1 MKELARMSDDKTI
14 EALYILTSIIIILIL
29 VIILFGVIALSKKDS
44 SDFKS
49 EVYGNLTQD
58 EFIEDIVNQNNALR
72 DSILVLEGSV
82 AEKDIVIKLL
92 KSQLNMSKDIEVSP
106 SSRISQ
112 NDVQIYDDRVVI
124 YIRKAFPVRFFDSR
138 SMYPLISKN
147 AFALEVPPRSHEAL
161 EVGDIIG
168 YKSETFNITIVHR
181 IVNISQDEQ
190 GWYAITKGDAN
201 PQPDPEKIRFDD
213 VQGVLVGLIY

>member
-1 MKELARMSDDKTI
+1 MSNDKAI
-14 EALYILTSIIIILIL
+14 EALYLLTSTIIILIL
-29 VIILFGVIALSKKDS
+29 IIILFGVIALSKKDS

-58 EFIEDIVNQNNALR
+58 EFIEDIVGQNNALR
-72 DSILVLEGSV
+72 ESILLLEGSA
-82 AEKDIVIKLL
+82 AEKDIIIRLL
-92 KSQLNMSKDIEVSP
+92 KSQLNMSKDIEISA

-112 NDVQIYDDRVVI
+112 NDVQVYDDRIVI
-124 YIRKAFPVRFFDSR
+124 YIRNAFPVRFFDSR
-138 SMYPLISKN
+138 SMHPLISKN
-147 AFALEVPPRSHEAL
+147 AFALEVTPESHETL

-168 YKSETFNITIVHR
+168 YKSETFNITVVHR
-181 IVNISQDEQ
+181 IINISQDEQ

-201 PQPDPEKIRFDD
+201 PTPDADIVRFDD